1 MSRVRG
7 KRVKERLQ
15 KVLAGAGV
23 ASRRTAEEMIV
34 RGQVMVNGR
43 VAALGDTVDPVA
55 DCIEVNGRRV
65 SIGGGKVYLALNKP
79 SGYISAVR
87 SDRGEPA
94 VLDLVGH
101 PERVYP
107 VGRLD
112 KDTSGL
118 LFLTNDGDWA
128 HLVTH
133 PRYGI
138 EKEYEVLVTG
148 RPTTATLRRLSRG
161 VELSDG
167 SKTSPAT
174 VRRISERGRN
184 TLLSLT
190 LREGKK
196 RQIRQMCLAAGH
208 PVLALRRV
216 RVGPIRLAT
225 LGVGAWRHLQPKEVE
240 SVREDARRSAKS
252 GA

>member
-1 MSRVRG
+1 M
-7 KRVKERLQ
+7 KERLQ

-23 ASRRTAEEMIV
+23 ASRRKAEELIAH
-34 RGQVMVNGR
+34 GQVMVNGR
-43 VAALGDTVDPVA
+43 VAALGDTVDPAA
-55 DCIEVNGRRV
+55 DRIEVNGRSV
-65 SIGGGKVYLALNKP
+65 SVGGGRVYLALNKP
-79 SGYISAVR
+79 TGYISTVR
-87 SDRGEPA
+87 ADRGEPT
-94 VLDLVGH
+94 VLDLVIR

-118 LFLTNDGDWA
+118 LLLTNDGDWA
-128 HLVTH
+128 HLLTH
-133 PRYGI
+133 PRYAI

-148 RPTTATLRRLSRG
+148 QPTAATLRRLSSG

-174 VRRISERGRN
+174 VRRISQRGRN

-196 RQIRQMCLAAGH
+196 RQIRQMCQAVGH
-208 PVLALRRV
+208 PVLQLRRV
-216 RVGPIRLAT
+216 RVGPIQLAT

-240 SVREDARRSAKS
+240 SVREHARRSAKGS
-252 GA
+252 A